1 MARNFGG
8 LGLAFEVEDD
18 GAVKKTED
26 FSSSIE
32 SLWTNVQKAGSAAM
46 SAGRTIGTG
55 LGKIGRVGTR
65 GVGGVTSAIGS
76 MIQSA
81 MDPQLS
87 TAYESMYAGFN
98 KTFSAMTSG
107 MNIAAQESKKMR
119 KIIGS
124 AAFALN
130 EDMESTA
137 KTWLVFRQQNVDLTK
152 VMGARGIKGAIKDL
166 IKVVS
171 VYGVE
176 GEQLGI
182 VMTGLVK
189 GFNMTEENVGAL
201 ADKMFITGKHFNI
214 GREAIQAW
222 PAIFESLNQELAD
235 FGRRASPKDIE
246 QLSTSIVGL
255 GGALLQSLG
264 GSAQASLEVARNVFT
279 TVMAERKGIK
289 EMAQGMKGDIG
300 EFTLSLGEAAGD
312 VGTMFQMIQADPLKF
327 MTMLRELAKKAET
340 EGGTM
345 GVTFQRL
352 STVINRAL
360 GPNVTFAMKGN
371 WDKVEESIAQV
382 PALMDSPETKGAFA
396 RFAKNAHKTGLTT
409 QERWDR
415 MVESMRMK
423 LFKLSGQNINTWM
436 NQMQAG
442 FKKTIDTLGGLA
454 GDKGVI
460 GDITRRILAVQ
471 KVGLSALIPGLESAA
486 PLFSSLATSMLPVM
500 TAMGSMGLSFGGL
513 GKMLLPG
520 GIFFAG
526 LQVLKYGPEKAIER
540 ALGFIKKLD
549 KHFGG
554 ALTRM
559 KDNAIKWISS
569 LQKVDWAKA
578 FGKLIG
584 TGKVLAGYIGPVLR
598 KAIRAVDWKTLG
610 KQALLLMKETFV
622 GLTGMVSEVFTSMF
636 AGNEK
641 VISRGFEQLQEPIKA
656 GFSTALFKAGWW
668 VIDNAYEMLSKVG
681 EQFWGYVFSSESIG
695 EAMDKVVEVATLG
708 FAGLF
713 FVFKGFRTRVLA
725 STKMMFTEMRVAY
738 STGMGTLRGV
748 ARVGA
753 IGIKSAFSILK
764 TVPYLFAF
772 EAVISFYQTLKE
784 ESDRAAKH
792 LAGPTA
798 DELKRGFDRVAKAKA
813 GATLNMIDDE
823 NRFANFIRKISMGMA
838 DARVNDINET
848 ENAWE
853 HANIEMTLR
862 TSEFWTNVKYT
873 WGAVIDTIK
882 AVADK
887 GNDIWYALM
896 KAMSKSLDWFIAG
909 AKVAWD
915 NLGDLFQ
922 PVVDSLLDT
931 WDDAIFKLDAAI
943 IGGLLNIVEGVY
955 SKLKKAEEFSDI
967 LVPDSLLKGLEAVTD
982 SLQQQYDVM
991 GLQEGEEKALEKH
1004 RKKRIEERKRE
1015 RKEDREARKKLED
1028 EYAAAKA
1035 GAVEAWGGVGKVYDA
1050 IENKV
1055 DAIWKQRGMGLED
1068 WGDYL
1073 REKYGSALTLAIG
1086 GTTKTQFQ
1094 QLSEEAK
1101 KEWRKYERD
1110 AAMEIQA
1117 SEWWKNIQARGEK
1130 GKISE
1135 EKAERLFAK
1144 RLTKRTEEL
1153 MKEAKGGPSA
1163 RTERTRSSA
1172 KTSTPSV
1179 EQRADRRVEKEM
1191 KEPLTEMAYQQA
1203 HLHEAMSGFFK
1214 KPLDVQVK
1222 IVGDVKKFLKTA
1234 EVENRNLSNA
1244 KVI

>member
-1 MARNFGG
+1 
-8 LGLAFEVEDD
+8 
-18 GAVKKTED
+18 
-26 FSSSIE
+26 
-32 SLWTNVQKAGSAAM
+32 
-46 SAGRTIGTG
+46 
-55 LGKIGRVGTR
+55 
-65 GVGGVTSAIGS
+65 
-76 MIQSA
+76 
-81 MDPQLS
+81 
-87 TAYESMYAGFN
+87 
-98 KTFSAMTSG
+98 
-107 MNIAAQESKKMR
+107 
-119 KIIGS
+119 
-124 AAFALN
+124 
-130 EDMESTA
+130 
-137 KTWLVFRQQNVDLTK
+137 
-152 VMGARGIKGAIKDL
+152 
-166 IKVVS
+166 
-171 VYGVE
+171 
-176 GEQLGI
+176 
-182 VMTGLVK
+182 
-189 GFNMTEENVGAL
+189 
-201 ADKMFITGKHFNI
+201 
-214 GREAIQAW
+214 
-222 PAIFESLNQELAD
+222 
-235 FGRRASPKDIE
+235 
-246 QLSTSIVGL
+246 
-255 GGALLQSLG
+255 
-264 GSAQASLEVARNVFT
+264 
-279 TVMAERKGIK
+279 
-289 EMAQGMKGDIG
+289 
-300 EFTLSLGEAAGD
+300 
-312 VGTMFQMIQADPLKF
+312 
-327 MTMLRELAKKAET
+327 
-340 EGGTM
+340 
-345 GVTFQRL
+345 
-352 STVINRAL
+352 
-360 GPNVTFAMKGN
+360 
-371 WDKVEESIAQV
+371 
-382 PALMDSPETKGAFA
+382 
-396 RFAKNAHKTGLTT
+396 
-409 QERWDR
+409 
-415 MVESMRMK
+415 
-423 LFKLSGQNINTWM
+423 
-436 NQMQAG
+436 
-442 FKKTIDTLGGLA
+442 
-454 GDKGVI
+454 
-460 GDITRRILAVQ
+460 
-471 KVGLSALIPGLESAA
+471 
-486 PLFSSLATSMLPVM
+486 
-500 TAMGSMGLSFGGL
+500 MGSMGLSFGGL

-526 LQVLKYGPEKAIER
+526 LQILKYGPEKAIER

-549 KHFGG
+549 EHFGG
-554 ALTRM
+554 SLTRM
-559 KDNAIKWISS
+559 KDQAIEWIDS

-622 GLTGMVSEVFTSMF
+622 GLTGMVGEVFTSMF

-641 VISRGFEQLQEPIKA
+641 VISRGFGQLQEPIKA

-668 VIDNAYEMLSKVG
+668 VIENSFEILSKIG

-713 FVFKGFRTRVLA
+713 FVFKGFRTKVLA
-725 STKMMFTEMRVAY
+725 STKLMFTEMRMAY
-738 STGMGTLRGV
+738 STGMGTLRGI

-772 EAVISFYQTLKE
+772 EAAISFYQTLKE

-798 DELKRGFDRVAKAKA
+798 DELKRGFDKVAKAKA

-823 NRFANFIRKISMGMA
+823 NRFANFIRKISMGAA

-853 HANIEMTLR
+853 HANVEMTLR

-873 WGAVIDTIK
+873 WGAVVDTIK

-887 GNDIWYALM
+887 GNDIWHALM

-909 AKVAWD
+909 AKIAWD
-915 NLGDLFQ
+915 NLGNLFQ

-931 WDDAIFKLDAAI
+931 WDDAMFKLDAAI

-1055 DAIWKQRGMGLED
+1055 DAIWKQRGIALED
-1068 WGDYL
+1068 WGDHL
-1073 REKYGSALTLAIG
+1073 REKYGAALTYAIG

-1101 KEWRKYERD
+1101 KEWRKYEVEASR
-1110 AAMEIQA
+1110 EIQA
-1117 SEWWKNIQARGEK
+1117 SKWWKSIQARGEK

-1135 EKAERLFAK
+1135 KEAEKLFAK
-1144 RLTKRTEEL
+1144 RLKRRTEEL
-1153 MKEAKGGPSA
+1153 IKEAKGGGTA
-1163 RTERTRSSA
+1163 AKTERTRRTTA
-1172 KTSTPSV
+1172 RTATPSV
-1179 EQRADRRVEKEM
+1179 DQRADRQAEKEM

-1244 KVI
+1244 KVM